1 MVRENPRI
9 SRDPVE
15 TSGFFD
21 ADNVQSYWEGRHT
34 LHPPNIPVFLARDA
48 DRVLSS
54 GKYLNV
60 VRHCIARA
68 RSSASGGALLSTS
81 AAAAAAHTKRERASP
96 DKLSGSL
103 WDAADEEALVRS
115 LAEEEQ
121 LVVPHAAALAYT
133 RCDTVSSDL
142 ERAIEPA
149 YQFAADRLIQ
159 LLMRQYDL
167 AARFRCEFTSTLHTR
182 YSICSCFSLIQLHQT
197 LLPSRSRRFRLSILR
212 RYRRRDEEAL

>member
-68 RSSASGGALLSTS
+68 LLGLRRRAALIASGGGGGDGS
-81 AAAAAAHTKRERASP
+81 AREARARLARQVERLAVGRGGRGAAR
-96 DKLSGSL
+96 
-103 WDAADEEALVRS
+103 
-115 LAEEEQ
+115 
-121 LVVPHAAALAYT
+121 ALAGGGG
-133 RCDTVSSDL
+133 
-142 ERAIEPA
+142 
-149 YQFAADRLIQ
+149 AAGG
-159 LLMRQYDL
+159 
-167 AARFRCEFTSTLHTR
+167 AARGGARVHALRHGERRPRARHR
-182 YSICSCFSLIQLHQT
+182 AG
-197 LLPSRSRRFRLSILR
+197 LPVRR
-212 RYRRRDEEAL
+212 